1 MMLRTGSA
9 PTSGPRSWRVLRLA
23 GALVR
28 SGDASVG
35 PLDSAESPIARR
47 GSRSRSWLPAGERGR
62 AALLRAA
69 WAVIVAAVWGYRP
82 LARTDPREVR
92 VTWFLVGMKPAP
104 TLTDREG
111 HTR

>member
-1 MMLRTGSA
+1 
-9 PTSGPRSWRVLRLA
+9 
-23 GALVR
+23 VR

-62 AALLRAA
+62 AALLRA
-69 WAVIVAAVWGYRP
+69 VIVAAVWGYRP

-92 VTWFLVGMKPAP
+92 VTWFLVGMKAAP
-104 TLTDREG
+104 TLTDLEG